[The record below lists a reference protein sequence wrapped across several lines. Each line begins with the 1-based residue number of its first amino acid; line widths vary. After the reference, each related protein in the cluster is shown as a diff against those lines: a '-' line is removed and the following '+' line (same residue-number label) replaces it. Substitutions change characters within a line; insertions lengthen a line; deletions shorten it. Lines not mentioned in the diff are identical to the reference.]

1 MTQILLNDIEQNVVV
16 HLESNTVLPGTYV
29 NAEYQ
34 QPEDYKIKQ
43 LEKIAD
49 MVNTTIANASRAEL
63 SMVHESAMA
72 KPMPLVKGVTKAVL
86 TVSETGTTYDFNVNK
101 TGILNISTYDDVMNH
116 FTPDDNKVFVTGIT
130 NSKFDVID
138 KYFPKTNVIK
148 TVEKIRPKM
157 IFAQTNYAT
166 KLNLESRFNVAIERD
181 MVGNQR
187 INLSEI
193 REQPTQKK
201 PTKTNFSL
209 SAAKEVKISRFVGDP
224 NNDNKPAVIK
234 ENLVDNK
241 LVRLY
246 VKFNIPG
253 LNIMAMI
260 LKDEPTTRLSEYV
273 LYLDTPNPIKY
284 VDLGDGTTIFNYLRV
299 DDIPDTTANM
309 VLFDGYSEEPKIL
322 SEVFIDRGVNSPF
335 ERVKKLKNTKNLNE
349 LTKNGLG
356 FYKINTKGYNFK
368 NI

>member
-1 MTQILLNDIEQNVVV
+1 MTQILLNDVEQNIIV

-63 SMVHESAMA
+63 SLSMVQEVKA
-72 KPMPLVKGVTKAVL
+72 KSMPLSKDMTKAVL
-86 TVSETGTTYDFNVNK
+86 TVSNTGITYDFNVDK
-101 TGILNISTYDDVMNH
+101 AGVPVVSTYDAVMDH
-116 FTPDDNKVFVTGIT
+116 FTPTDDKVFVTGIT
-130 NSKFDVID
+130 SSKFDVID
-138 KYFPKTNVIK
+138 KYFPKTNVVK

-166 KLNLESRFNVAIERD
+166 RLNLESRFNVMLERD
-181 MVGNQR
+181 KEGNQR

-193 REQPTQKK
+193 KEPAQNK
-201 PTKTNFSL
+201 PNKTNISL
-209 SAAKEVKISRFVGDP
+209 SAAKETKISRFVGDSA
-224 NNDNKPAVIK
+224 NDNKPVALQ

-260 LKDEPTTRLSEYV
+260 LKDEPTTKLSEYV

-284 VDLGDGTTIFNYLRV
+284 VDLGDGTTIFTYLRV
-299 DDIPDTTANM
+299 DDLPDTTANM

-368 NI
+368 NL

>member
-1 MTQILLNDIEQNVVV
+1 MTQILLKDVEQNIIV

-43 LEKIAD
+43 LDKIAD
-49 MVNTTIANASRAEL
+49 MVNTTIANASRFEL
-63 SMVHESAMA
+63 SSVQEVIAE
-72 KPMPLVKGVTKAVL
+72 PMPLTKDNTKIL
-86 TVSETGTTYDFNVNK
+86 LNISD
-101 TGILNISTYDDVMNH
+101 TGITYSFNTDKPTRPNISTYDAVMDH
-116 FTPDDNKVFVTGIT
+116 FTPTDKKVFITGIT
-130 NSKFDVID
+130 NSKFDAID

-148 TVEKIRPKM
+148 TVEKLKSEM
-157 IFAQTNYAT
+157 VFDKTNYAVTPNNET
-166 KLNLESRFNVAIERD
+166 KFNAILETNKD
-181 MVGNQR
+181 GNQI

-193 REQPTQKK
+193 KEPTPSK
-201 PTKTNFSL
+201 PNRTNVSVSTPNKTT
-209 SAAKEVKISRFVGDP
+209 ISRLVGDP
-224 NNDNKPAVIK
+224 NNDNQPIPLEEDLA
-234 ENLVDNK
+234 DNK

-260 LKDEPTTRLSEYV
+260 LKDEPTIKLSEYV

-284 VDLGDGTTIFNYLRV
+284 VDLGDGTSIFTYLRV
-299 DDIPDTTANM
+299 DDLPNTTANM

-368 NI
+368 NL